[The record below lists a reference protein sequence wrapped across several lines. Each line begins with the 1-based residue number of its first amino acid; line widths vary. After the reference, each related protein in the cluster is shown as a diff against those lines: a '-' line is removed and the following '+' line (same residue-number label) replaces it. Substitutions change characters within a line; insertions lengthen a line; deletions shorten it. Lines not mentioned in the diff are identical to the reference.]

1 MLDESIQRLGRW
13 TSNAFKLYFTTT
25 PQTLFNLNLSFQ
37 KGMPLAVL
45 RVTVQGPTVTA
56 MRGPKPWRQVS
67 LKSWTG
73 GVGVVVP
80 TILPRQPSLKN
91 LTTNHRQH
99 LFGHSLLGR
108 IVSQARPLG
117 LRTPPCGTAPL
128 QSLYLGERSS
138 FPGGLLAPL
147 SLAVTWRN
155 LESRAL
161 GALLDSILLVPQFVQ
176 KCNKI
181 QNLKV
186 QLFRPLGE
194 NLGPKLNPRE
204 RWIDG
209 MVLCHVRKAQPPG
222 GWLS

>member
-1 MLDESIQRLGRW
+1 MS
-13 TSNAFKLYFTTT
+13 
-25 PQTLFNLNLSFQ
+25 
-37 KGMPLAVL
+37 
-45 RVTVQGPTVTA
+45 
-56 MRGPKPWRQVS
+56 
-67 LKSWTG
+67 
-73 GVGVVVP
+73 
-80 TILPRQPSLKN
+80 
-91 LTTNHRQH
+91 
-99 LFGHSLLGR
+99 R

-117 LRTPPCGTAPL
+117 LRAPPSGTAPL
-128 QSLYLGERSS
+128 QSFYLGERSS

-194 NLGPKLNPRE
+194 NLGLKLNLRE
-204 RWIDG
+204 RWIEIKKRIWERTNCVQNRHYFEWHGWYEWYSRIFDNFSIYTSVDRCK
-209 MVLCHVRKAQPPG
+209 MQNEDCHQF
-222 GWLS
+222 WLSIYNDFTIQIERNLIAK